1 MSLLGDLLYS
11 AIRND
16 LIYGIIIL
24 YIALIII
31 LVFLYTGDWEKD
43 FDENRIR
50 LNEKLDIM
58 KLIVIFGFVGGVT
71 APFLVS
77 SSKIAYHKIKERYVA

>member
-43 FDENRIR
+43 FDENRI
-50 LNEKLDIM
+50 
-58 KLIVIFGFVGGVT
+58 
-71 APFLVS
+71 
-77 SSKIAYHKIKERYVA
+77 HKS